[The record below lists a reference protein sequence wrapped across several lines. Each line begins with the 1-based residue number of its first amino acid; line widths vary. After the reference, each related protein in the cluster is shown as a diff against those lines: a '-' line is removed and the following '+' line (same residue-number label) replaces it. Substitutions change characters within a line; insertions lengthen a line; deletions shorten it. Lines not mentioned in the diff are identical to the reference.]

1 MRKWRYLT
9 ALACLGAWWAA
20 PWTSA
25 GTPPANPEDGKVAD
39 GAYTNEYF
47 KMSFPLP
54 PGWSKDVDGPPP
66 SYSGYYVLTAL
77 SGGSRSGTML
87 IAAHDRFFAK
97 PSANSSAEMVGQLRH
112 RISEIDGMSI
122 DLEPLETTIAG
133 RRFARLDFS
142 GVGLF
147 RAMLVTEIR
156 CHLVSFNLT
165 TGDPKDLARLVLSL
179 NDLSPGEAADPAD
192 AMPVCVKDYAT
203 PEHLLSRV
211 EPTPAGPKFTV
222 VPVRIIIGTDGR
234 IRHIHVIR
242 GSAEQ
247 RVSITAALTQWK
259 FKPPTIDG
267 RSTEVETGLTFPF

>member
-1 MRKWRYLT
+1 
-9 ALACLGAWWAA
+9 
-20 PWTSA
+20 
-25 GTPPANPEDGKVAD
+25 VD
-39 GAYTNEYF
+39 GAYKNEYF
-47 KMSFPLP
+47 KLLYPLP
-54 PGWSKDVDGPPP
+54 PGWSKDLIGPPP

-77 SGGSRSGTML
+77 TGGGDRSGTML
-87 IAAHDRFFAK
+87 IAAHDRLFAMT
-97 PSANSSAEMVGQLRH
+97 PADGSAEMAGHLHH
-112 RISEIDGMSI
+112 RISEIDGMTI
-122 DLEPLETTIAG
+122 DHEPLEVTIAG

-165 TGDPKDLARLVLSL
+165 TGDPEELARLVLSL
-179 NDLSPGEAADPAD
+179 NELSAGEGAGAAE

-203 PEHLLSRV
+203 PDHLLSRV

-222 VPVRIIIGTDGR
+222 VPARIIIGTDGR
-234 IRHIHVIR
+234 VRHIHVIR

-267 RSTEVETGLTFPF
+267 RSAEVETGRTFPF